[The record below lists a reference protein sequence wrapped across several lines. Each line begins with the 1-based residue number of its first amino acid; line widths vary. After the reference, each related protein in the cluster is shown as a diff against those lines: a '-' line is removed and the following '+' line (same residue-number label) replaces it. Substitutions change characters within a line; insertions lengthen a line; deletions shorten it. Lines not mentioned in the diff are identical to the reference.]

1 MKKIAKKY
9 CIKIPNSTTVIYCEK
24 KKVITLIGPLKRKSL
39 KLEVKIIIMKTER
52 ILKVSD
58 VPFSQISNDKM
69 KKIKA
74 VQGTTLALIKQLSI
88 ETSAIIYQKLQF
100 VGVGYRAF
108 QVNGF
113 ENKLLL
119 FKLGYSHPLYF
130 RISKKLRIFCLKLT
144 KLFISGQ
151 SYQTVN
157 QTAALIRSYKKPEPY
172 KGKGILYV
180 NEKIELK
187 EGKKV

>member
-1 MKKIAKKY
+1 MENIAKKY
-9 CIKIPNSTTVIYCEK
+9 SIKIPSNTTVIYCEEK
-24 KKVITLIGPLKRKSL
+24 KIITLIGPLKQKSL
-39 KLEVKIIIMKTER
+39 KLKVKISIMGAER
-52 ILKVSD
+52 VLKVSD
-58 VPFSQISNDKM
+58 VPFSEISNNER

-74 VQGTTLALIKQLSI
+74 VQGTTLALIKQLLV
-88 ETSAIIYQKLQF
+88 ETSAILYQKLQF

-108 QVNGF
+108 QVDNF

-130 RISKKLRIFCLKLT
+130 RISDELRVFCLKLT
-144 KLFISGQ
+144 KLFIFGH
-151 SYQTVN
+151 SYQSVN
-157 QTAALIRSYKKPEPY
+157 QTSALIRSYKKPEPY

-180 NEKIELK
+180 NEKIKLK